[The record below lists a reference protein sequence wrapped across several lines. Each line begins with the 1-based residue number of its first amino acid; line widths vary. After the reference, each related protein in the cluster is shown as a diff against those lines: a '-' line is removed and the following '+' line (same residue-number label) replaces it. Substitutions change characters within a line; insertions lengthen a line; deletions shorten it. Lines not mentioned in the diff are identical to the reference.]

1 MLTFLEKAVI
11 ELRCRTECGKQVMG
25 QGVTLMSLTA
35 GLSAVKN
42 SDGAFVGTLAKVTS
56 LLSAPMQK

>member
-42 SDGAFVGTLAKVTS
+42 SDGAFVGSQEKRS
-56 LLSAPMQK
+56 Q